1 MNNLFELLNYRKVV
15 MNEERVFHYFN
26 QLINIIKYYTI
37 FKVQIHFTLKNIFF
51 KDNTYNK
58 LFIIE
63 MNYFQIENLSIY
75 SLGKVLEKM
84 SISFLIS
91 KKHQELIDGMINK
104 KFSIKQIDNN
114 EWYKKFY
121 YHYTS
126 IYPIVPITSYRRF
139 IMNGISEDS
148 MINSFLEKEFKVD
161 YAGIFKD
168 DIFQDI
174 YVLPI
179 YNYLTRNILDINKLD
194 IDQSLSE
201 FQKNLVIK
209 IKSI

>member
-1 MNNLFELLNYRKVV
+1 MNNLLELLKYRKII
-15 MNEERVFHYFN
+15 MDEEKVFHYFN

-51 KDNTYNK
+51 KDNRYDQ
-58 LFIIE
+58 LFVIE

-84 SISFLIS
+84 SSSFMISQ
-91 KKHQELIDGMINK
+91 KHQELIDGMISK
-104 KFSIKQIDNN
+104 KFSMKQINEN

-126 IYPIVPITSYRRF
+126 NYSIVPITSYRRF
-139 IMNGISEDS
+139 IMNGISEES
-148 MINSFLEKEFKVD
+148 MKSIFLEKEYKVD

-168 DIFQDI
+168 DLFEDI
-174 YVLPI
+174 DVLPI
-179 YNYLTRNILDINKLD
+179 YHYLTRNILDINKLD
-194 IDQSLSE
+194 IDQSKLI
-201 FQKNLVIK
+201 IK